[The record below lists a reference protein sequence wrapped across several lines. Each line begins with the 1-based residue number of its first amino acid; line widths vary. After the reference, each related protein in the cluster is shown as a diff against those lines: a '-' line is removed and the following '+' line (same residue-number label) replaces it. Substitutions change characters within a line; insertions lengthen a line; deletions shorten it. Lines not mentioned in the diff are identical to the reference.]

1 MIHGSL
7 SEVLRAQLAHTQPV
21 SVRFVTGQHS
31 DVLIRAVGS
40 DWFSG
45 ETMGSHARG
54 LVVPFLAIQALS
66 LPAQSVTVAPLPR
79 HTLPAISTMLNT
91 LAEGHKKL
99 VAHSLH
105 GHYTGRLGHVGV
117 DYCEFVTESQ
127 TIILPFAQIG
137 LWFHVLE

>member
-7 SEVLRAQLAHTQPV
+7 SEVLRAHRAHTQPV
-21 SVRFVTGQHS
+21 SVRFVTGHHS

-45 ETMGSHARG
+45 ETMGSPARG
-54 LVVPFLAIQALS
+54 LVVPFPAIQTLS

-79 HTLPAISTMLNT
+79 HTRPVIATILNT
-91 LAEGHKKL
+91 LAEGHKNL

-105 GHYTGRLGHVGV
+105 GNYAGRLGHVGV
-117 DYCEFVTESQ
+117 DYCEFVTHSQ
-127 TIILPFAQIG
+127 TAILPFAQIG

>member
-7 SEVLRAQLAHTQPV
+7 SEVLRAHRAHTHPV
-21 SVRFVTGQHS
+21 SVRFVTGHHS

-45 ETMGSHARG
+45 ETMGSPARG
-54 LVVPFLAIQALS
+54 LVVPFPAIQTLS
-66 LPAQSVTVAPLPR
+66 LPAQSITAAPMQR
-79 HTLPAISTMLNT
+79 QTLPVISTMLNT

-117 DYCEFVTESQ
+117 DYCEFVTQSQ
-127 TIILPFAQIG
+127 TIVLPFAQIG

>member
-7 SEVLRAQLAHTQPV
+7 SEVLSAHRAHTQPV
-21 SVRFVTGQHS
+21 SVRFVTGHHS

-45 ETMGSHARG
+45 ETMGSPARG
-54 LVVPFLAIQALS
+54 LVVPFPAIQTLS
-66 LPAQSVTVAPLPR
+66 LPAQSITAAPMQR
-79 HTLPAISTMLNT
+79 QTLPVISTMLNT
-91 LAEGHKKL
+91 LAEGHKDL

-105 GHYTGRLGHVGV
+105 GHYAGRLGHVGV
-117 DYCEFVTESQ
+117 DYCEFVTHSQ
-127 TIILPFAQIG
+127 TVILPFAQIG